1 MITIH
6 KVCLK
11 RKQFDGKNV
20 LITGASSGIGKQTAI
35 EFINSGVSTI
45 ILVARSG
52 SKLIELEKIVKTTCS
67 CKVVVYPCDV
77 SNKTAVLKMG
87 KNILERFGFIDVLVN
102 NAGFA
107 LYGEVKSQSIEE
119 IESITYTNYLGT
131 VYCTKVFL
139 DSMLSRKSGHIVNVA
154 SVAASFGVAGL
165 AAYCGSKYA
174 ILGFSESLYHELHGS
189 GVGITVVSPIAV
201 KTNFFN
207 NKSFG
212 GRMPNYTG
220 LALEP
225 KTVSKAIL
233 AAANSPRLEIIIPF
247 FIRAGVWIK
256 HTLPYIISPILGSL
270 FRKQLKRT
278 S

>member
-1 MITIH
+1 
-6 KVCLK
+6 LK
-11 RKQFDGKNV
+11 RKQFDGKIV
-20 LITGASSGIGKQTAI
+20 LITGASSGIGKHTAI
-35 EFINSGVSTI
+35 EFVNSGVSTI

-52 SKLIELEKIVKTTCS
+52 SKLIELEKIFNKTCS
-67 CKVVVYPCDV
+67 SKVVVYPCDV
-77 SNKTAVLKMG
+77 SNKTAVIKMG
-87 KNILERFGFIDVLVN
+87 KNILERFGYIDVLVN
-102 NAGFA
+102 NAGFG

-174 ILGFSESLYHELHGS
+174 ILGFSESLYHELHRS

-207 NKSFG
+207 NKSFSG
-212 GRMPNYTG
+212 HMPNYTG
-220 LALEP
+220 FSLDP

-233 AAANSPRLEIIIPF
+233 AAANSPRLEIIVPF
-247 FIRAGVWIK
+247 FVRAGVWFK
-256 HTLPYIISPILGSL
+256 HTLPYIVSPLVGAH

-278 S
+278 

>member
-1 MITIH
+1 M
-6 KVCLK
+6 K

-20 LITGASSGIGKQTAI
+20 LITGASSGIGKHTAI
-35 EFINSGVSTI
+35 EFVNSGVSII
-45 ILVARSG
+45 ILVARCG
-52 SKLIELEKIVKTTCS
+52 SKLIELEKILKTTGS
-67 CKVVVYPCDV
+67 SKVVVYPCDV
-77 SNKTAVLKMG
+77 SNKTDVVKMS
-87 KNILERFGFIDVLVN
+87 KNILERFGYIDVLVN
-102 NAGFA
+102 NAGFG

-139 DSMLSRKSGHIVNVA
+139 DSMLSRKSGHIINVA

-201 KTNFFN
+201 RTNFFN
-207 NKSFG
+207 NKSFS

-233 AAANSPRLEIIIPF
+233 AAANSPRLEIMVPF

-256 HTLPYIISPILGSL
+256 HTVPYIITPILGSL
-270 FRKQLKRT
+270 FRKQLKRN
-278 S
+278 